1 MVSTA
6 DIKIMFVQFQ
16 VYMAAKLYESAFVCA
31 TALKDASLVQQIF
44 DVKEI
49 PRKMAL
55 ACKRYLE
62 SDQQPAADQ
71 QQPRTADNRPGDW

>member
-1 MVSTA
+1 MS
-6 DIKIMFVQFQ
+6 
-16 VYMAAKLYESAFVCA
+16 AKLYESAFVCA
-31 TALKDASLVQQIF
+31 TALKDASLVQQIA

-62 SDQQPAADQ
+62 SDQQPSDQQ
-71 QQPRTADNRPGDW
+71 QQPRAADNRPSDW